1 MRWDRVW
8 RTYNY
13 RVGAEGSYDLVYN
26 SFVAAPGEILTSAEV
41 GIRVRRGPDWK
52 WHNQDGGGAGIT
64 IDGVERDGWVRVC
77 WDTGM
82 EQRYR
87 VGAQGSYD
95 LIIDFSYPPAHGQV
109 LRIPEPGIR
118 VRRGPDWKWQNQ
130 DGGGLGTTQ
139 PCSMAGWVCV
149 WWDHEPVCHH
159 MYRVGAEG
167 KYDLT
172 VAEPRS
178 TDYMVGRRVR
188 FIQGSEHVD
197 FSGCPG
203 SALSFGAGWTQYIHR
218 IEGEWFTTQQF
229 ATLWAPLSAVQLT
242 ESEDSNYVGYS
253 EEEMEEGV
261 TSFMD
266 SEGDSIECAN
276 HPGIGHDEEWLDV
289 EEASSMQCPICL
301 YVARDALAH
310 DCGHLFCESCWDR
323 WITDHRNCPVC
334 REDGHSIVRAP
345 RDQRKILNLKIRC
358 PLDCGETIRLGD
370 KEAHVTFCATYR
382 RCSACGEE
390 MLAEMLTIHEKEM
403 CRCRPIPC
411 ELCSEMVRMDQME
424 AHMAGNVGIHML
436 ALHKENQALKK
447 ENQTIKKESRSLKK
461 EGQFLKARVEELER
475 QVVARD
481 ESDA

>member
-1 MRWDRVW
+1 M
-8 RTYNY
+8 
-13 RVGAEGSYDLVYN
+13 
-26 SFVAAPGEILTSAEV
+26 
-41 GIRVRRGPDWK
+41 
-52 WHNQDGGGAGIT
+52 
-64 IDGVERDGWVRVC
+64 
-77 WDTGM
+77 
-82 EQRYR
+82 
-87 VGAQGSYD
+87 
-95 LIIDFSYPPAHGQV
+95 
-109 LRIPEPGIR
+109 RIPEPGIR

-229 ATLWAPLSAVQLT
+229 RGFAEDCLLFPIPEMPTLGWLKGGQWGGIDSSPMECMGMGESPDLGNRPKSLCPVPRFATLWAPLSAVQLT

-276 HPGIGHDEEWLDV
+276 HPG
-289 EEASSMQCPICL
+289 
-301 YVARDALAH
+301 AH
-310 DCGHLFCESCWDR
+310 GR
-323 WITDHRNCPVC
+323 W
-334 REDGHSIVRAP
+334 
-345 RDQRKILNLKIRC
+345 
-358 PLDCGETIRLGD
+358 
-370 KEAHVTFCATYR
+370 
-382 RCSACGEE
+382 
-390 MLAEMLTIHEKEM
+390 
-403 CRCRPIPC
+403 
-411 ELCSEMVRMDQME
+411 
-424 AHMAGNVGIHML
+424 
-436 ALHKENQALKK
+436 
-447 ENQTIKKESRSLKK
+447 
-461 EGQFLKARVEELER
+461 
-475 QVVARD
+475 
-481 ESDA
+481 